1 MVYVISLGGV
11 SMRSKSIFIII
22 LKHCLSL
29 IHYVDI
35 HIDGAEAVV
44 GKTAP
49 TLTQIKAV
57 AMCF

>member
-1 MVYVISLGGV
+1 MWYPWGGGV
-11 SMRSKSIFIII
+11 HEVKIYFHNNP
-22 LKHCLSL
+22 KTLSL
-29 IHYVDI
+29 THYVDI